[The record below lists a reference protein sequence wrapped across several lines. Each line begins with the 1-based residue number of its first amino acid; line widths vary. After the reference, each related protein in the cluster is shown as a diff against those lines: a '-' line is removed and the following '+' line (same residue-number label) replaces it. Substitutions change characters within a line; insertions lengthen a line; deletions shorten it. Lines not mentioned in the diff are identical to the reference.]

1 MQNLNVLL
9 QLQHV
14 FSTGNRL
21 ARTATQLK
29 LCKQDGLKKKNALVD
44 SLTISYSCN
53 GYVFYQSKLCRQQS
67 INAPNN
73 TLLLKYDLRKY
84 QNVKMAHQTGRGQGM
99 ASIMELFL
107 QYH

>member
-1 MQNLNVLL
+1 MYSPQGI
-9 QLQHV
+9 
-14 FSTGNRL
+14 SL

-29 LCKQDGLKKKNALVD
+29 LCKQDGLKKNALVD

-53 GYVFYQSKLCRQQS
+53 GYVFYQSKLRRQQS

-73 TLLLKYDLRKY
+73 TLLLKYDLRKH

>member
-1 MQNLNVLL
+1 MYSPQGI
-9 QLQHV
+9 
-14 FSTGNRL
+14 SL

-29 LCKQDGLKKKNALVD
+29 LCKQDGLKKNALVD

-53 GYVFYQSKLCRQQS
+53 GYVFYQSKLRRQQS

>member
-1 MQNLNVLL
+1 MYSPQGI
-9 QLQHV
+9 
-14 FSTGNRL
+14 SL

-29 LCKQDGLKKKNALVD
+29 LCKQDGLKKNALVD

-73 TLLLKYDLRKY
+73 TLLLKYDLRNY
-84 QNVKMAHQTGRGQGM
+84 QNVKMARQTGRGQGM
-99 ASIMELFL
+99 TSIMKLFL